1 MVTSRPPTD
10 SQLFRL
16 ILERGIHSSHL
27 VQDPQTPTKGGPD
40 EESRRLKM
48 PFCGNEQDRAQQHRV
63 VLAGGHHEKK
73 NHPAGKG
80 TSRFRLQ
87 GPYYATSIGP
97 IQLRSVQYSPTV
109 DSQMSMARLDPKV
122 LPLTPKFSLG
132 GNKRKTVFRPGS
144 RVLQPSLS
152 IMTLAQHRA
161 EAVISSACYSFCGLA
176 SIFSNSNVGQ
186 RLNSVTSFRRGHS
199 RNARRLQ
206 DYRRPFLIPVDPL
219 HAVSFQVQG

>member
-1 MVTSRPPTD
+1 M
-10 SQLFRL
+10 
-16 ILERGIHSSHL
+16 
-27 VQDPQTPTKGGPD
+27 
-40 EESRRLKM
+40 
-48 PFCGNEQDRAQQHRV
+48 
-63 VLAGGHHEKK
+63 AGGHHEKK
-73 NHPAGKG
+73 THPAGKG

-109 DSQMSMARLDPKV
+109 DPQMSMARLDGKV

-144 RVLQPSLS
+144 RVLQPNLS

-176 SIFSNSNVGQ
+176 SMFSNSDVGQ
-186 RLNSVTSFRRGHS
+186 RHNSVTSFRRGAFKKCKKA
-199 RNARRLQ
+199 ARLST
-206 DYRRPFLIPVDPL
+206 PVFDPL
-219 HAVSFQVQG
+219 SIPCMPCHFKCRGEGSVVAPRLAVFRTAEAPRPHRSIGETF

>member
-1 MVTSRPPTD
+1 MRLLCGHAGPGTTLEPQQWSLRGRRRQD
-10 SQLFRL
+10 SQLCRL
-16 ILERGIHSSHL
+16 ILERGIHSSRL
-27 VQDPQTPTKGGPD
+27 VQDPQSPTKGGPD

-97 IQLRSVQYSPTV
+97 IQLLYHRSIVRSVQYSPTV
-109 DSQMSMARLDPKV
+109 DSQMSMARLDGKV

-144 RVLQPSLS
+144 RVLQPNLS

-161 EAVISSACYSFCGLA
+161 EAVISSACYS
-176 SIFSNSNVGQ
+176 IP
-186 RLNSVTSFRRGHS
+186 SVAWPRRS
-199 RNARRLQ
+199 QTLMSANAIIR
-206 DYRRPFLIPVDPL
+206 
-219 HAVSFQVQG
+219 

>member
-1 MVTSRPPTD
+1 
-10 SQLFRL
+10 
-16 ILERGIHSSHL
+16 
-27 VQDPQTPTKGGPD
+27 
-40 EESRRLKM
+40 M

-97 IQLRSVQYSPTV
+97 IQLLYHRSIVRSVQYSPTV
-109 DSQMSMARLDPKV
+109 DSQMSMARLDGKV

-144 RVLQPSLS
+144 RVLQPNLS

-161 EAVISSACYSFCGLA
+161 EAVISSACYS
-176 SIFSNSNVGQ
+176 IP
-186 RLNSVTSFRRGHS
+186 SVAWPRRS
-199 RNARRLQ
+199 QTLMSANAIIR
-206 DYRRPFLIPVDPL
+206 
-219 HAVSFQVQG
+219 